1 MQILVMLMKAK
12 VWILLTASVL
22 AILAYFILHRS
33 NSIRENNGRS
43 NNANRIK
50 IHVPIIENNMSEVY
64 AFDSFMA
71 NHWAAEADSQSNDS
85 IVHYSKNV
93 TPIEPL
99 NRVEEKDLFKKGID
113 ESLYYTLYIKSVI
126 LNNSHSE
133 REGMLTI
140 SSPEGN
146 KTITLDEIGIDSVA
160 RHWGLDYLVSS
171 K

>member
-1 MQILVMLMKAK
+1 MMLMKVK

-22 AILAYFILHRS
+22 AIFVYFIISRS
-33 NSIRENNGRS
+33 NSIREDNGRG

-50 IHVPIIENNMSEVY
+50 THVPIIENNMSEVI
-64 AFDSFMA
+64 AFDSFIA
-71 NHWAAEADSQSNDS
+71 NHWEADEDSQSNDS

-99 NRVEEKDLFKKGID
+99 NRVEEKDLFKKRID
-113 ESLYYTLYIKSVI
+113 ESRYYELYIKSVI

-133 REGMLTI
+133 REGILTI

-146 KTITLDEIGIDSVA
+146 KTIILDEIGIDSVA
-160 RHWGLDYLVSS
+160 RNWRLDYLVSN